1 MTGFACMV
9 PLCRA
14 DRGPTSPQWGNSHP
28 VLLFAE
34 ADRCGA
40 HAAGDG
46 GHRQF
51 GTDEEF
57 MDGGR
62 RLDLQESAY
71 AAERVVPPAGL

>member
-1 MTGFACMV
+1 M
-9 PLCRA
+9 
-14 DRGPTSPQWGNSHP
+14 
-28 VLLFAE
+28 LLFAE